1 MTVAEF
7 LRTPGAWALLFA
19 LLAMPALARMLG
31 RAGLARGWALLAL
44 VPHVGVLLVFA
55 VLLFRRW
62 PAVATAGGAS
72 AGEGKR

>member
-1 MTVAEF
+1 MTFADF
-7 LRTPGAWALLFA
+7 LHTPGAWALLFA
-19 LLAMPALARMLG
+19 LLAMPALARMRA

-62 PAVATAGGAS
+62 PVVAS

>member
-1 MTVAEF
+1 MTLAEF
-7 LRTPGAWALLFA
+7 FQAPAAWALLFA
-19 LLAMPALARMLG
+19 LLAVPALARMLG

-44 VPHVGVLLVFA
+44 VPHIGVLIVFA

-62 PAVATAGGAS
+62 PAIA